1 VAVWSARGQRDPF
14 TRITCSRALPWLDG
28 RDGCRSHKIWNQNL
42 HPRVTEQHRVKLL
55 VADHISIPAVESVGA
70 RPADGA
76 WAPLREPLF
85 RSLWIAAVISYT
97 GTWMQNVG
105 AGWLMTQL
113 STSPL
118 MVSLVQAAA
127 AVPVF
132 LVVLPA
138 GALAD
143 MVDRRRLLLFTQSWM
158 VAAAAALG
166 LLTLRHAVTPWV
178 LLLFTLVLGV
188 GAVLNDPAWQA
199 ITPEVVSPRQHAS
212 AVALNSAGFNVARAV
227 GPALGGMVVAVAG
240 SGWSFLLNALSFF
253 GVILFLCRWQR
264 APHEP
269 LATRRLRDA
278 ILEGLR
284 YVRGAPQ
291 VRSVL
296 IRTGAFS
303 VGASSLLALLPVI
316 CQPHGAQGYGLLLT
330 CFGLGALA
338 GAGLLPRVRRR
349 YSVDGLVAVATVVF
363 AGMTFAAGQVHAFEV
378 LCAVLFTSGA
388 AWIGIL
394 ACFNVVAQTMCPSRM
409 RARALSMYLLVL
421 QGGMALGSVVWGEI
435 AARKGVPVALAWSA
449 LAMVV
454 GLSSILRHR
463 LTATELRLTPVV
475 ARD

>member
-1 VAVWSARGQRDPF
+1 M
-14 TRITCSRALPWLDG
+14 
-28 RDGCRSHKIWNQNL
+28 
-42 HPRVTEQHRVKLL
+42 
-55 VADHISIPAVESVGA
+55 ADHITIPSLQGT
-70 RPADGA
+70 PAGRADAA
-76 WAPLREPLF
+76 WEPLREPLF
-85 RSLWIAAVISYT
+85 RSLWLAAVISYT

-158 VAAAAALG
+158 IVAAAALG
-166 LLTLRHAVTPWV
+166 VLTLLHSVNPWV
-178 LLLFTLVLGV
+178 LLIFTFFMGL
-188 GAVLNDPAWQA
+188 GAVMNDPAWQA
-199 ITPEVVSPRQHAS
+199 ITPDVVSPPRHAS

-227 GPALGGMVVAVAG
+227 GPALGGIVVAAAG
-240 SGWSFLLNALSFF
+240 AGWSFLLNAASFF
-253 GVILFLCRWQR
+253 GVVLFLCKWKQ
-264 APHEP
+264 APHESLP
-269 LATRRLRDA
+269 TRGLRNA
-278 ILEGLR
+278 VLEGFR

-303 VGASSLLALLPVI
+303 VGATSLLALLPVV
-316 CQPHGAQGYGLLLT
+316 CQPHGAQGYGFLLT

-338 GAGLLPRVRRR
+338 GAAVLPRLKLR
-349 YSVDGLVAVATVVF
+349 YSIDVVVACATVVF
-363 AGMTFAAGQVHAFEV
+363 AAMTFAAGQVHIFEW
-378 LCAVLFTSGA
+378 LCLVLFTAGA

-394 ACFNVVAQTMCPSRM
+394 ACFNVVAQTMCPSWM

-421 QGGMALGSVVWGEI
+421 QGGMALGSALWGEL
-435 AARKGVPVALAWSA
+435 AARQGVPAALAWSA
-449 LAMVV
+449 LAMIA
-454 GLSSILRHR
+454 GLATIRRHR
-463 LTATELRLTPVV
+463 LTGAELQMSPVV
-475 ARD
+475 VRD

>member
-1 VAVWSARGQRDPF
+1 
-14 TRITCSRALPWLDG
+14 
-28 RDGCRSHKIWNQNL
+28 
-42 HPRVTEQHRVKLL
+42 
-55 VADHISIPAVESVGA
+55 VADQASLPVIGIDSRRHDA
-70 RPADGA
+70 A
-76 WAPLREPLF
+76 WEPLREPLF

-113 STSPL
+113 SASPL

-132 LVVLPA
+132 FVVLPA

-166 LLTLRHAVTPWV
+166 VLTLRHAVTPFT
-178 LLLFTLVLGV
+178 LLLFTTVLGV

-199 ITPEVVSPRQHAS
+199 IMPEVVTPGRHAS

-227 GPALGGMVVAVAG
+227 GPALGGIVVAAAG
-240 SGWSFLLNALSFF
+240 SGWSFLLNAASFF
-253 GVILFLCRWQR
+253 GVILFLWRWRR

-269 LATRRLRDA
+269 LANRHMRDV
-278 ILEGLR
+278 IWEGLR
-284 YVRGAPQ
+284 YVGRAPQ

-303 VGASSLLALLPVI
+303 LGATSLLALLPVI
-316 CQPHGAQGYGLLLT
+316 CQPHGAQGYGFLLT

-338 GAGLLPRVRRR
+338 GAALLPRLKRRH
-349 YSVDGLVAVATVVF
+349 SVDGLVASATLVF
-363 AGMTFAAGQVHAFEV
+363 AAMTFSAGQVHSFEP
-378 LCAVLFTSGA
+378 LCAVLFVAGA

-394 ACFNVVAQTMCPSRM
+394 ACFNVVAQTMCPSWM

-421 QGGMALGSVVWGEI
+421 QGGMALGSAFWGEL

-454 GLSSILRHR
+454 GLSSILWHR
-463 LTATELRLTPVV
+463 LTGNDLKMAPAAVG
-475 ARD
+475 D